1 MLNPDWKPS
10 DVRDLQ
16 EEVKKFRVKIKPN
29 LPLDEI
35 LRLQLE
41 VLMFASSLTQTVNEA
56 RWYETKCS
64 SEKSRAYTDAFLL
77 AEGSD
82 RKRDAEAKRD
92 QKVRIAEVKSAEAEV
107 YRKLLEDT
115 KEDYLKLHYAL
126 RAQLKDATE
135 EKKFGM

>member
-16 EEVKKFRVKIKPN
+16 EEVKRFRVKIKPN

-56 RWYETKCS
+56 RWYETKCA

-107 YRKLLEDT
+107 YRKLLE
-115 KEDYLKLHYAL
+115 
-126 RAQLKDATE
+126 
-135 EKKFGM
+135 

>member
-1 MLNPDWKPS
+1 MLNQDWAPS
-10 DVRDLQ
+10 SVKDL
-16 EEVKKFRVKIKPN
+16 EGEVKKLRAKITTN

-35 LRLQLE
+35 VRLQLE

-56 RWYETKCS
+56 RWYETKCA
-64 SEKSRAYTDAFLL
+64 SEKNRAYTDAFLI

-82 RKRDAEAKRD
+82 RKRDAEAKRNA
-92 QKVRIAEVKSAEAEV
+92 KVRIAEAKSAEAEV
-107 YRKLLEDT
+107 YRKLLEDV
-115 KEDYLKLHYAL
+115 KEDYLKIHYAL